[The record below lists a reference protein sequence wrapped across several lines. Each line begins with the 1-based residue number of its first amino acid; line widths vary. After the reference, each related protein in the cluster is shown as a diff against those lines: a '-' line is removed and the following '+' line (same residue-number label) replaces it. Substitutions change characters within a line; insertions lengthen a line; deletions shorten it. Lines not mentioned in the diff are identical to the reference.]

1 MRKLTITGLL
11 ALGLA
16 WLVVP
21 STASAAVFSLA
32 PALQA
37 AGDHSL
43 QQATPIDEV
52 RNRRRRRA
60 RARR

>member
-1 MRKLTITGLL
+1 MRKLVIATLCGLGLTAL
-11 ALGLA
+11 AL
-16 WLVVP
+16 P
-21 STASAAVFSLA
+21 TTASAAVFSLA
-32 PALQA
+32 PAVQA

-52 RNRRRRRA
+52 RNRRRRR

>member
-1 MRKLTITGLL
+1 MRKLTITSLV

-16 WLVVP
+16 GLTLP

-32 PALQA
+32 PSVQA

-52 RNRRRRRA
+52 RTRRRRP
-60 RARR
+60 RRR